1 MSVFRS
7 IRIRKILCLI
17 LLPILISIC
26 FSGCD
31 LYAGTRPFD
40 YPNSLWVCEE
50 PEIRFE
56 VGANKEWK
64 AYLGSGE
71 EQQEFQLLFGYGTDV
86 DAVKAD
92 TQLISSETI
101 LFQGH
106 CTFSEDHFTIS
117 LSTDN
122 LWNGAYHKLLFQ
134 RVQ

>member
-7 IRIRKILCLI
+7 IRIRKILCPL
-17 LLPILISIC
+17 LLPILIAVC
-26 FSGCD
+26 FSACD
-31 LYAGTRPFD
+31 LNAGTRPFD
-40 YPNSLWVCEE
+40 YPNSHWVCET

-56 VGANKEWK
+56 VGASKEWK

-71 EQQEFQLLFGYGTDV
+71 AQQEFQLLFGYGTDV
-86 DAVKAD
+86 DAIKAG
-92 TQLISSETI
+92 TQMISSETI

-106 CTFSEDHFTIS
+106 CAFSEDHFTIS

-122 LWNGAYHKLLFQ
+122 LWNGEYHKLHFQ